1 MPFTLGQR
9 WISDTESEL
18 GLGTVVAV
26 DARTVTLLF
35 PSTGE
40 NRLYARSDSPVTRVM
55 FNPGDTITSH
65 DGWQMQVEE
74 VKEENGLL
82 TYIGTRLDT
91 EESGVAL
98 REVFLDSKLVF
109 SKPQDRL
116 FAGQIDRMDRFALRY
131 RARKYSSE
139 QFRMPYS
146 GLRGQRTSL
155 IPHQLNIAHDVGRR
169 HAPRVLLAD
178 EVGLGK
184 TIEAGM
190 ILHQQLLSG
199 AAERVLFD
207 DERYAEAQHDAY
219 NPFDTE
225 QLVICS
231 LDFARR
237 SKQRLEHLCEA
248 EWDLLVVD
256 EAHHLVWSEDA
267 PSREYQAIEQLAEH
281 VPGVLLLTATPEQLG
296 MESHF

>member
-1 MPFTLGQR
+1 MR
-9 WISDTESEL
+9 EL
-18 GLGTVVAV
+18 SLYFSHLLVKTVCTHAV
-26 DARTVTLLF
+26 I
-35 PSTGE
+35 
-40 NRLYARSDSPVTRVM
+40 PVTRVM

-155 IPHQLNIAHDVGRR
+155 ILISSTSLMMLVAATRR
-169 HAPRVLLAD
+169 A
-178 EVGLGK
+178 
-184 TIEAGM
+184 
-190 ILHQQLLSG
+190 S
-199 AAERVLFD
+199 
-207 DERYAEAQHDAY
+207 
-219 NPFDTE
+219 
-225 QLVICS
+225 C
-231 LDFARR
+231 
-237 SKQRLEHLCEA
+237 
-248 EWDLLVVD
+248 W
-256 EAHHLVWSEDA
+256 
-267 PSREYQAIEQLAEH
+267 
-281 VPGVLLLTATPEQLG
+281 LTKWV
-296 MESHF
+296 